1 MIAAR
6 SGERSEKMSARLRAL
21 KATRRSDHIRVS
33 AANFLPLFL
42 FFCCFFFFI
51 TIDVGDFVIKGI
63 KGIKTER
70 GGGEDLQTLYDAG
83 ESFIRSRISDRALS
97 LRFYESE
104 SDIKRTR
111 DRRRLYR
118 VSKVYGT

>member
-1 MIAAR
+1 
-6 SGERSEKMSARLRAL
+6 MSVILLL
-21 KATRRSDHIRVS
+21 KG
-33 AANFLPLFL
+33 L
-42 FFCCFFFFI
+42 
-51 TIDVGDFVIKGI
+51 KGL
-63 KGIKTER
+63 KPNA

>member
-70 GGGEDLQTLYDAG
+70 GGGGGFANPL
-83 ESFIRSRISDRALS
+83 
-97 LRFYESE
+97 
-104 SDIKRTR
+104 
-111 DRRRLYR
+111 
-118 VSKVYGT
+118 